1 MGKPKKGGFPAVQ
14 PTVKYVAIR
23 KGEID
28 NAIIAWG
35 DSVVWTNEDTASYR
49 LAPLKDGQPDP
60 TNIWADLTP
69 VGTDNANSP
78 EMVFLWKPGMSK
90 DPVVYQYG
98 MLPPGTAKAKITVQ
112 IKV

>member
-14 PTVKYVAIR
+14 PTVHYVAVT
-23 KGEID
+23 KDEID
-28 NAIIAWG
+28 NVTIAWG
-35 DSVVWTNEDTASYR
+35 DSVVWTNEDTASHQ
-49 LAPLKDGQPDP
+49 LAPLKNGQPDP

-69 VGTDNANSP
+69 VGTDNANSS
-78 EMVFLWKPGMSK
+78 EMVFQWSAGMSK

-98 MLPPGTAKAKITVQ
+98 MLPPGTARAKITAQ